1 MVGAVIHGWDLRGN
15 MGNGEWAWP
24 AWCDIYGVA
33 MGCAP
38 CGMRFN
44 RCLAAAFFITGAWLS
59 RAAFDLPVNRHPGL
73 RFGSYFIDI
82 YPVNLILSSHGVCR
96 RRAAFRSLSVKK
108 GVIVWTIS

>member
-1 MVGAVIHGWDLRGN
+1 MKREREEGKRRGVCL
-15 MGNGEWAWP
+15 
-24 AWCDIYGVA
+24 AWCDICAVA
-33 MGCAP
+33 MGCGPWAMGFKMYA
-38 CGMRFN
+38 CG
-44 RCLAAAFFITGAWLS
+44 AFFIIGAFGAWLS

-96 RRAAFRSLSVKK
+96 RRAAFRSLSAKK